1 MIFMMVEYGMNL
13 TVQSTILFTKE
24 GNYGC
29 ILNVDCS
36 DHALFSSSTKGATK
50 VFVFGSDFISGI
62 TPTSNI
68 FSLRNL

>member
-29 ILNVDCS
+29 ILNVDWF
-36 DHALFSSSTKGATK
+36 HPYMLIFITKILSGTRILEE
-50 VFVFGSDFISGI
+50 SLLISIRRG
-62 TPTSNI
+62 
-68 FSLRNL
+68 

>member
-1 MIFMMVEYGMNL
+1 MRAILKHFNTLGDLNEY
-13 TVQSTILFTKE
+13 IK
-24 GNYGC
+24 
-29 ILNVDCS
+29 IPS